1 MRGRMELPSKEIP
14 NDSVF
19 RKEDLVD
26 ISSVQIDTNLPKEER
41 IQSFLKQIKNPY
53 LFRYGDM
60 VIHSVFSETEV
71 TLDERLKQYFRIESR

>member
-1 MRGRMELPSKEIP
+1 MTSKEIP
-14 NDSVF
+14 EDPEF
-19 RKEDLVD
+19 CKEDLVD
-26 ISSVQIDTNLPKEER
+26 IRSVQIDTNLPKEER

-71 TLDERLKQYFRIESR
+71 TLEERLKQYFRTESR